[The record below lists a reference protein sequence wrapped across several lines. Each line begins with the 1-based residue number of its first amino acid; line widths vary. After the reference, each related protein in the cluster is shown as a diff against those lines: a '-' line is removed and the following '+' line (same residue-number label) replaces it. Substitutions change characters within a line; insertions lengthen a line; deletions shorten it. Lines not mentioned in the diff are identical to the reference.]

1 MKRIFVSA
9 SDGWKQQQ
17 IYICRNIIRIMMR
30 VFMATFFFSFNIVII
45 MIRIPGG
52 TTFDLDLI
60 SVAATLAPFRL
71 WFSRHE
77 KSLRSFSFNNHF
89 SLRRAPRGRI
99 QNTVQGFCSTSH
111 LIFFLEYTI
120 TRNVDFYNNPPSPN
134 RPHIPSIFVLWT
146 SKIFVFFDSPC
157 PVQRS

>member
-30 VFMATFFFSFNIVII
+30 VSVATFFFSFNIVII

-99 QNTVQGFCSTSH
+99 QNTVQGFCSTS
-111 LIFFLEYTI
+111 FSWNAI
-120 TRNVDFYNNPPSPN
+120 TRNSDFYNNPASPN

-146 SKIFVFFDSPC
+146 SKIFVYFDSPC